1 MKSHHVSTSAG
12 RLLALT
18 AILFGF
24 GTQSIAQSGDGA
36 STTILAT
43 LEVDHHELGIP
54 FHFELIADSLADN
67 LGETFRLVG
76 TSSGTAVEPI
86 NATVTFNHL
95 ERAIALDAKSTAP
108 STFSIRRGSQ
118 QLATVTVQ
126 SGADGK
132 DKLIVRRG
140 GTHILT
146 ATTKSIDWSMARKD
160 APSLVTVLAMLVDDG
175 SANANATG
183 GENILMV
190 SCSPTY
196 AECLAGARAACHPMK
211 AQAVYSCSS
220 AGDVLCSW
228 TCASVGPGVQ

>member
-1 MKSHHVSTSAG
+1 MKSHYVSTSAG
-12 RLLALT
+12 CLLALT

-24 GTQSIAQSGDGA
+24 GTQTIAQSGDGA

-86 NATVTFNHL
+86 NATVTFDHL

-108 STFSIRRGSQ
+108 STFSIRRGGQ

-126 SGADGK
+126 SGTDGK

-146 ATTKSIDWSMARKD
+146 ATTKLNL
-160 APSLVTVLAMLVDDG
+160 P
-175 SANANATG
+175 
-183 GENILMV
+183 
-190 SCSPTY
+190 
-196 AECLAGARAACHPMK
+196 
-211 AQAVYSCSS
+211 
-220 AGDVLCSW
+220 
-228 TCASVGPGVQ
+228 